1 MSVYVQLQTV
11 FEYGLL
17 FAMSKRHSKDLS
29 ETTPSPKK
37 KKRSEVSTIGVLV
50 DTRPLFS
57 TGFHCPVYT
66 HKPGHFRV
74 KYFTKR
80 AKMAG

>member
-17 FAMSKRHSKDLS
+17 FAMSKRRSKDLS

-50 DTRPLFS
+50 DTRPLFL
-57 TGFHCPVYT
+57 TGFHCRFMLGLSD
-66 HKPGHFRV
+66 HKCWPNRP
-74 KYFTKR
+74 T
-80 AKMAG
+80 